1 MLTNRAKIRL
11 LLVGGTEPSVLLKI
25 MRKTKWGTGASD
37 SVQKKLEEKTDF
49 IAVQKKDYWSLVP
62 ITRQTLVESTK
73 EPHTHGIQNR
83 KPTLETGSIARWRRD
98 LCWKHSREQNPV
110 EFAVLVRQLKEKNM
124 PKEYFEQIVFSFKP
138 IHSFH
143 FAETTNNWSL
153 SMLTF
158 PFFLNFNALPRLI
171 LYL

>member
-11 LLVGGTEPSVLLKI
+11 LVVGGTEPTVLLKI

-124 PKEYFEQIVFSFKP
+124 PKEYFEQIVLVLNQSIVSISLKLQ
-138 IHSFH
+138 IIDLWVCLH
-143 FAETTNNWSL
+143 SL
-153 SMLTF
+153 SFSISMPF
-158 PFFLNFNALPRLI
+158 PD
-171 LYL
+171 